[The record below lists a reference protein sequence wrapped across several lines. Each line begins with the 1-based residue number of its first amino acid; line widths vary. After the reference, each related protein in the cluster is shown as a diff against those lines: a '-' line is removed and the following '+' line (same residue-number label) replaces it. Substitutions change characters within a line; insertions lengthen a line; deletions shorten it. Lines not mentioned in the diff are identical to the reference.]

1 MVIPILVLIGKR
13 LRNIPIL
20 GKLVDERFLS
30 YRRRAQRAGGLIGFI
45 VADLLFGYRYFVN
58 HIWSWDLLAVVL
70 TVAVV
75 YMVLIAWSLL
85 TQ

>member
-1 MVIPILVLIGKR
+1 MVIPILVLIGKQ
-13 LRNIPIL
+13 LRRVPIL

-30 YRRRAQRAGGLIGFI
+30 HRRRALTIAGLIGFV
-45 VADLLFGYRYFVN
+45 VADLLFGYRYYVN

-75 YMVLIAWSLL
+75 YIALVIWYLV
-85 TQ
+85 TE

>member
-1 MVIPILVLIGKR
+1 MVIPILVLIGER
-13 LRNIPIL
+13 LRKLPIF

-30 YRRRAQRAGGLIGFI
+30 HRRRAQRAGGLIGFI
-45 VADLLFGYRYFVN
+45 VADLLFGYRYFAN

-75 YMVLIAWSLL
+75 YLVLIAWYLF
-85 TQ
+85 TE